1 MKNKK
6 KKESEEIQR
15 MHHDLLDDL
24 GYGDSDEERALDEG
38 FREIVAPKPNNAS
51 GTKSASKGPIDLFF
65 RRPETA
71 IERKKKNEKS
81 RQSSIRE
88 ACDKEATAR
97 VHQYI
102 ARFGTKLVCLLIW
115 SS

>member
-38 FREIVAPKPNNAS
+38 FREIAAPKPGNAS

-71 IERKKKNEKS
+71 IERKKKKRN
-81 RQSSIRE
+81 Q
-88 ACDKEATAR
+88 DNQ
-97 VHQYI
+97 V
-102 ARFGTKLVCLLIW
+102 
-115 SS
+115 